1 MNLVLNRSL
10 TFGRHLMQRG
20 EKKIYLSVGNS
31 SRCHPVE
38 GKFWGWGG
46 EISVVYFQ
54 EEWTNSIAP
63 GHSRSDPCG
72 FLSLSIYFFFPPR
85 LPHYVVILDYFSHSV
100 FLLHSVSHTHAHTKP
115 MSILQCLCCEELSCE
130 MAGCYIREESAV
142 SQRTSQRSAER
153 DQIKERGRG
162 FTLKSVQRESQMRI
176 YGQQATVTH
185 RQLLA
190 LFVIISVFLDI
201 DSLCSVTKGKLLH
214 VHLFSSPPCHR
225 GFFSFSF
232 VHYVL

>member
-1 MNLVLNRSL
+1 MWYTSRKSGLTPSL
-10 TFGRHLMQRG
+10 QATLAQIPVDFCL
-20 EKKIYLSVGNS
+20 YL
-31 SRCHPVE
+31 
-38 GKFWGWGG
+38 
-46 EISVVYFQ
+46 Y
-54 EEWTNSIAP
+54 
-63 GHSRSDPCG
+63 
-72 FLSLSIYFFFPPR
+72 YFFPPR

-115 MSILQCLCCEELSCE
+115 ISILQCLCCDELSCE

-190 LFVIISVFLDI
+190 LFVIISVFLAI

-214 VHLFSSPPCHR
+214 VHLFFSSLPPR
-225 GFFSFSF
+225 LLFSLLCALCIVTHWSE
-232 VHYVL
+232 VQDWLWS